1 MKYISFK
8 WLITTLFIL
17 GIICISIGIIND
29 FKPCQNIIYIPTSE
43 SDNLVGA
50 ETIYQDI
57 SKNVP
62 YKIPPSS
69 DNIDISQESEQSPIP
84 YIIDETDEEED
95 EEDKVSEEDEA
106 DEANEEA
113 LSEKYYTYK
122 NRWIKK

>member
-8 WLITTLFIL
+8 WLITTLLLL

-62 YKIPPSS
+62 YKIQSAS
-69 DNIDISQESEQSPIP
+69 DNIDLSQELEQSPIP
-84 YIIDETDEEED
+84 YIIDETDED
-95 EEDKVSEEDEA
+95 EEDQVSEEDEV
-106 DEANEEA
+106 DESNEEA